1 MTTKPLNVTED
12 LTAYVRARQA
22 DEPDIL
28 KRLADET
35 SADVK
40 AHMRLGWE
48 QARFLMLMARLI
60 GARRTIEVGVY
71 TGYSSLSVALALP
84 EDGMILACDVSEPW
98 TQVARRYWREA
109 GVEHKVDLRLA
120 PALETL
126 DIALASGF
134 AGAFDMALIDADKV
148 NYWNYFERCLDLLRP
163 GGVIAVDN
171 TLWYGRV
178 IDPDYQDPDTL
189 AIRAFNER
197 VRTDPRVDAC
207 LTAIGDGL
215 TLAVKKEG

>member
-12 LTAYVRARQA
+12 LTAYIRAMQA

-148 NYWNYFERCLDLLRP
+148 NYWNYFERCLELIRP

-189 AIRAFNER
+189 AIRAFNKR
-197 VRTDPRVDAC
+197 LRNDARVDAC